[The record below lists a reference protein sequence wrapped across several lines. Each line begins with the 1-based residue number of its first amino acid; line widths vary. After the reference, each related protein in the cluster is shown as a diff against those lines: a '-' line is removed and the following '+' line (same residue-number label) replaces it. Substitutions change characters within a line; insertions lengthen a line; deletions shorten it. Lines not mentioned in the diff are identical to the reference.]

1 MDVPHPSPS
10 PELAARLDRLER
22 QNRHLRL
29 GAGLLVLG
37 LAALSMTAFHYAG
50 RPQDETVRARTLE
63 LVDAAGRPA
72 ARIAWESGR
81 LGFEVGPA
89 VPRGVVVSSA
99 GAHAGDST
107 SGSLPHG
114 VGLGAR
120 LFLQPGTPGPSLVL
134 TDGRGR
140 EILRL
145 GGPVSRPVH
154 E

>member
-29 GAGLLVLG
+29 GAVLLLLG
-37 LAALSMTAFHYAG
+37 LAAVATTAFRYAN
-50 RPQDETVRARTLE
+50 RPQDETVRARTIE

-81 LGFEVGPA
+81 LGLEV
-89 VPRGVVVSSA
+89 VPTLPPGVV
-99 GAHAGDST
+99 GALGGARGGDS
-107 SGSLPHG
+107 SSQAAPHG

-120 LFLQPGTPGPSLVL
+120 LFLQPGLRGPSLVL
-134 TDGRGR
+134 TDGHGR

-145 GGPVSRPVH
+145 GGPVSRPIH